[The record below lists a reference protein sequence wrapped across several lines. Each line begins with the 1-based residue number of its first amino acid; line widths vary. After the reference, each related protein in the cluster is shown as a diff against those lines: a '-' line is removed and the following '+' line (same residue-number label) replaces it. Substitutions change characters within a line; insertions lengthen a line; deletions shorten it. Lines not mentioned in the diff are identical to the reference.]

1 MEDHITVRQSPVSR
15 SILSKPCDAV
25 PSDCRAHLSH
35 GAKPDSTPNDAR
47 ILLKDIWIGFRQE
60 HAAFV
65 VTCIYLVFEYNRP
78 HMVYP
83 AIDIIP
89 WGKTLLFLAI
99 FLAFSDKT
107 LNRPPAAAVCP
118 MAVFSVCV
126 LLSMAFALSPSIAV
140 KDWVMFF
147 GWLFVVLLITS
158 VVNTR
163 TRLFLFLV
171 VYFLCNLKMAQ
182 HGFRSWA
189 MNGFGFAGWGVS
201 GSPGWFQN
209 SGEFSLQMVVFLPLV
224 LAYVAT
230 FRYDWSRLVRVFFYA
245 LVIMAT
251 GSIIASSSR
260 GGILGLI
267 MVGLWCLAYSRQ
279 RIKALIV
286 LALVGALIY
295 MAIPPE
301 FIARFE
307 TAGEDKTSLS
317 RLAYWEYGKE
327 AIRDNPITGIGFR
340 NWTIWVAA
348 EHPELVGVIGSRD
361 RLEVIHN
368 TYLEAATELGLL
380 GAAAYLAILLQI
392 FLTNHRS
399 AQMAR
404 MRKDSFLVAT
414 ATGLNGSLIGYLA
427 PSYFMSVLY
436 YPYIWI
442 LLALTVCVSSVC
454 RQEAGKHLLS
464 AQSQVIHSHQHG

>member
-1 MEDHITVRQSPVSR
+1 MEDHITVRQPPVSR
-15 SILSKPCDAV
+15 PALSKPCDAA
-25 PSDCRAHLSH
+25 PSDRYAHRPL
-35 GAKPDSTPNDAR
+35 GAKALPPPGARDS
-47 ILLKDIWIGFRQE
+47 LMGIWRGFRQE

-65 VTCIYLVFEYNRP
+65 VTCIYLIFEYNRL

-89 WGKTLLFLAI
+89 WGKALLFLAI

-107 LNRPPAAAVCP
+107 SNVPPAAAVRP
-118 MAVFSVCV
+118 MAAFSVCV
-126 LLSMAFALSPSIAV
+126 LLSMAFALSPSIAA
-140 KDWVMFF
+140 KEWVMFF
-147 GWLFVVLLITS
+147 GWLFVVLLLTS

-189 MNGFGFAGWGVS
+189 TGGFGFSSWGVT

-224 LAYVAT
+224 LAYIAT
-230 FRYDWSRLVRVFFYA
+230 FRHDWSRLVRVFFYL
-245 LVIMAT
+245 LVIMT
-251 GSIIASSSR
+251 IGSIIASSSR

-286 LALVGALIY
+286 LVLVAVFVY
-295 MAIPPE
+295 MVIPPE
-301 FIARFE
+301 FKERFE
-307 TAGEDKTSLS
+307 TAGEDKTSIS

-348 EHPELVGVIGSRD
+348 KHPELIGAIGSRD

-368 TYLEAATELGLL
+368 TYLETATELGLL
-380 GAAAYLAILLQI
+380 GAAAYFAILLQI

-399 AQMAR
+399 AKMAR
-404 MRKDSFLVAT
+404 MRNDSFLAAT
-414 ATGLNGSLIGYLA
+414 ATGLNGSLIGYLV

-454 RQEAGKHLLS
+454 RQGAREHS
-464 AQSQVIHSHQHG
+464 VFAQSPVIHSHQHG